1 MRSELEIFKK
11 KKIEENPFA
20 VNFCMQHT
28 KSYEIYQLL
37 HGIFFVSVYVYFLNK
52 NQMEKDERNWKSKKK
67 KH

>member
-1 MRSELEIFKK
+1 
-11 KKIEENPFA
+11 
-20 VNFCMQHT
+20 MQHT

-67 KH
+67 KTLTITRRTRMIN